1 MLHNRPGFAST
12 FQVASISL
20 RVLCTFFASRFFA
33 LLLLTTLFLLA
44 TGSPGAQT
52 PNAEERAPAPGAE
65 SSPRSPIEILDVAR
79 TESGEKYVVFSVKAS
94 GLGPLS
100 NFWNIVNPEEVGDRD
115 GTTANSN
122 SRSAPAPGAE
132 AAGEKQ
138 TARGRDAA
146 AAALEGELLVSAG
159 AIPVSIVRNS
169 LNIGPRGAVV
179 FDIQLTRPDRRGA
192 GAAKNLEA
200 KLVLAHTDRKSTPYT
215 IRIPGREA
223 ELAGPGEQPLI
234 LRIGPAGGT
243 IGDTITITGRNFGG
257 DIDEIQI
264 RLEDQFGKKAV
275 ESGSPESRHEFR
287 LITWVEPFYL
297 SPVLNSQSEQELRF
311 TVPPGYPDLS
321 GDQFL
326 SNQIS
331 ISVTRGGRK
340 SNRLPLAVARD
351 DWRFKSAC
359 ISVVLMIFLLILVF
373 VTARSRAFLHTMV
386 LDGNTNTYSLS
397 RCQALFWTLILGGSY
412 VYMTIGA
419 GLILGGGVIPDFNSS
434 LLVLMGI
441 SYGGLLSSAAASTR
455 YPKNELNHHPV
466 RLSNLYAEGGKI
478 SVPRLQLLIFTI
490 ISAVVYMY
498 ILYTADIIATG
509 LPDVPPTL
517 LGLMGISQSGYLG
530 DKVLGGRFS
539 VSYVLPPRVALN
551 TPDLSLTLLG
561 TGFQPNTNVMI
572 EGVGEPI
579 RANFLNA
586 NSLAVPL
593 PPLATPGPRQIV
605 LVPPTGASVT
615 LEGMFT
621 ADDGAAD
628 AESATSPPAGSA
640 REV

>member
-1 MLHNRPGFAST
+1 MFNHRSIRFRFYAGNYFTGFVFT
-12 FQVASISL
+12 L
-20 RVLCTFFASRFFA
+20 LLFA
-33 LLLLTTLFLLA
+33 L
-44 TGSPGAQT
+44 GPRMVWAQT
-52 PNAEERAPAPGAE
+52 APSPNARTTKELLR
-65 SSPRSPIEILDVAR
+65 PIEILDVAR
-79 TESGEKYVVFSVKAS
+79 TESGEKNVIFSVKAS
-94 GLGPLS
+94 GLGQLS
-100 NFWNIVNPEEVGDRD
+100 DLEF
-115 GTTANSN
+115 
-122 SRSAPAPGAE
+122 E
-132 AAGEKQ
+132 AAGETIPETGDSGESKDAVAKTLSRDM
-138 TARGRDAA
+138 TAAT
-146 AAALEGELLVSAG
+146 LERELNIRAG
-159 AIPVSIVRNS
+159 GIPVSIVRNS
-169 LNIGPRGAVV
+169 LNIGPNGGVV
-179 FDIQLTRPDRRGA
+179 FDVQLTRPGKRG
-192 GAAKNLEA
+192 GAQIEA
-200 KLVLAHTDRKSTPYT
+200 NLVLSHKDRISTPFT
-215 IRIPGREA
+215 ITIPGRETG
-223 ELAGPGEQPLI
+223 LSGPGEQPLI

-243 IGDTITITGRNFGG
+243 IGDTITITGRNFGA
-257 DIDEIQI
+257 DIDELQI
-264 RLEDQFGKKAV
+264 RLEDQFGNNSSKARSA
-275 ESGSPESRHEFR
+275 ERRHEFR

-297 SPVLNSQSEQELRF
+297 SPLLNGQNDQELRF

-340 SNRLPLAVARD
+340 SNRLQLAIARD
-351 DWRFKSAC
+351 DWRFKSAG
-359 ISVVLMIFLLILVF
+359 ISVVLMIFLLVLVF
-373 VTARSRAFLHTMV
+373 VTARSRAFLETMI

-455 YPKNELNHHPV
+455 YPKNESNDKPL
-466 RLSNLYAEGGKI
+466 RMSNLYAEGGKI

-539 VSYVLPPRVALN
+539 VNYVLPSRVGLN
-551 TPDLSLTLLG
+551 VSDATLTLLG
-561 TGFQPNTNVMI
+561 TGFLPGTNVMI
-572 EGVGEPI
+572 EGVSEPI
-579 RANFLNA
+579 TANFLNA

-593 PPLATPGPRQIV
+593 PAFAKPGRRQLLLI
-605 LVPPTGASVT
+605 PPTGASVT
-615 LEGMFT
+615 LEGLFEVEDP
-621 ADDGAAD
+621 AQDEAAK
-628 AESATSPPAGSA
+628 ASEGGKPPGSA
-640 REV
+640 QASSPT

>member
-1 MLHNRPGFAST
+1 MFNIK
-12 FQVASISL
+12 SIGVSSF
-20 RVLCTFFASRFFA
+20 RNACSAFTVLLAGFA
-33 LLLLTTLFLLA
+33 LLVLSQNA
-44 TGSPGAQT
+44 TGSGLSAQAQGDSREAF
-52 PNAEERAPAPGAE
+52 PEDSRAL
-65 SSPRSPIEILDVAR
+65 EILDVAR
-79 TESGEKYVVFSVKAS
+79 TESGEKNIIFSVKAR
-94 GLGPLS
+94 GLGPFLNS
-100 NFWNIVNPEEVGDRD
+100 ASDALPVGDASD
-115 GTTANSN
+115 E
-122 SRSAPAPGAE
+122 AE
-132 AAGEKQ
+132 ASRERKQ
-138 TARGRDAA
+138 KKATVDERDAA
-146 AAALEGELLVSAG
+146 ATALESELNLQAAG
-159 AIPVSIVRNS
+159 IPVSIVRNS
-169 LNIGPRGAVV
+169 LNVGSNGGVV
-179 FDIQLTRPDRRGA
+179 FDAQLTRPGRRGRA
-192 GAAKNLEA
+192 QIEVD
-200 KLVLAHTDRKSTPYT
+200 LVLEHKGRISSPYAIT
-215 IRIPGREA
+215 LPGRES
-223 ELAGPGEQPLI
+223 ELSGPGEQPLI
-234 LRIGPAGGT
+234 LKIGPAGGT

-264 RLEDQFGKKAV
+264 RLEDQFRKKAD
-275 ESGSPESRHEFR
+275 ESRFEENRHEFR
-287 LITWVEPFYL
+287 LITWVTPFYL
-297 SPVLNSQSEQELRF
+297 SPVLNSQSDQELRF

-340 SNRLPLAVARD
+340 SNRLQLAVARD
-351 DWRFKSAC
+351 DWRFKSAG
-359 ISVVLMIFLLILVF
+359 ISVVLMIFLLVLVF
-373 VTARSRAFLHTMV
+373 VTARSRAFLQTMI

-455 YPKNELNHHPV
+455 YPKNELNHKPL
-466 RLSNLYAEGGKI
+466 RMSNLYAEGGKI

-490 ISAVVYMY
+490 ISAVVYLY

-539 VSYVLPPRVALN
+539 VSYVLPSRVALN
-551 TPDLSLTLLG
+551 KSDANLTLIG
-561 TGFQPNTNVMI
+561 TGFLPNTNVMI
-572 EGVGEPI
+572 EGVPEAIPA
-579 RANFLNA
+579 RFLNA

-593 PPLATPGPRQIV
+593 PEFTTPGSRQIV

-615 LEGMFT
+615 LTGMF
-621 ADDGAAD
+621 AAG
-628 AESATSPPAGSA
+628 ESEEGQQSEKNAASDKSAAVAPLREPVSPPGI
-640 REV
+640 